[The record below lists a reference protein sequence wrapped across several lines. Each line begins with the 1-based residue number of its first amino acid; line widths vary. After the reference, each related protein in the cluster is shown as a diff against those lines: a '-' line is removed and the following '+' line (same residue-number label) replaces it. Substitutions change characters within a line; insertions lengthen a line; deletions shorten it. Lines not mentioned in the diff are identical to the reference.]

1 MNRRATGLFS
11 CAPGRR
17 ERGRRADLPADRDP
31 ARGRHRGRLPP
42 GGEPGAVLQRARC
55 LPPHQPRD
63 RGQRAQ
69 SAGGR
74 RRALQETRS
83 RDVRRHRG
91 SGPAAEA
98 APQRVRRP
106 VRGAAAGRGGQARH
120 LRGRGPHDGGRAGR
134 RAVNSTAT
142 LRDVTMRFREQTALD
157 GVSLSI
163 EQDSIT
169 GLLGRNGAG
178 KTTLLQLLTGHRL
191 PTRGSVEVF
200 GAAPYEND
208 AVLADIAFIKEGQR
222 YPDAFRVRD
231 ALAAAAMVFPK
242 WDDNLARQL
251 VREFDLPEKR
261 PVKKLSRGM
270 NSAVGI
276 IIGLASRA
284 PLTLFDEPYL
294 GLDAVARRLFYDR
307 LLADYA
313 EHPRTILLS
322 THLIEEIADLLEHV
336 VLLDH
341 GRIVLDTDAE
351 SLRGSAVTVT
361 GPRDR
366 VSAFAARHELLHTES
381 LGGHSR
387 AVVRLDGGMDAADAR
402 EAGLSW
408 EQTTLQQLVV
418 ALSLHTAA
426 AAAPAPSDDLE
437 EVSR

>member
-1 MNRRATGLFS
+1 MNPRATGLFS

-17 ERGRRADLPADRDP
+17 ERGRRAGLSADRDP

-120 LRGRGPHDGGRAGR
+120 LRGRGPHDAGREGR

-142 LRDVTMRFREQTALD
+142 LRDVTMRFREHTALD
-157 GVSLSI
+157 GVSLAI
-163 EQDSIT
+163 EQDTIT

-178 KTTLLQLLTGHRL
+178 KTTLLQLLTGHRV
-191 PTRGSVEVF
+191 PTSGTVEVF
-200 GAAPYEND
+200 GAGPYEND
-208 AVLADIAFIKEGQR
+208 AVLRDIAFIKEGQR

-231 ALAAAAMVFPK
+231 ALFAASMIFPN
-242 WDDNLARQL
+242 WDDDLAQQL
-251 VREFDLPEKR
+251 VRDFDLPEKR
-261 PVKKLSRGM
+261 TVKKLSRGM

-294 GLDAVARRLFYDR
+294 GLDAVARQLFYDR

-313 EHPRTILLS
+313 EHPRTVLLS

-336 VLLDH
+336 LLIDH
-341 GRIVLDTDAE
+341 GRIVLDDDAD
-351 SLRGSAVTVT
+351 SLRASAVTVS
-361 GPRDR
+361 GARDR
-366 VSAFAARHELLHTES
+366 VEAFGARHEVLHRES
-381 LGGHSR
+381 LAGSAR
-387 AVVRLDGGMDAADAR
+387 AVVRLRHEDDPTA
-402 EAGLSW
+402 AGLTW
-408 EQTTLQQLVV
+408 EPTPLQQLVV
-418 ALSLHTAA
+418 SMSRRNAA
-426 AAAPAPSDDLE
+426 AGGHSPIDLE